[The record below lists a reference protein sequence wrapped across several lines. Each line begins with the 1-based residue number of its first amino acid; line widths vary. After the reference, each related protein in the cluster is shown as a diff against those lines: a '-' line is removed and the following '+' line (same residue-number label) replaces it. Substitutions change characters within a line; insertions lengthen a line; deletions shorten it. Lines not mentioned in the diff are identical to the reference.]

1 MEETK
6 TSLRVKVRKEYL
18 PFFKDLRTK
27 HIFEQHSSFFTLC
40 ACVGQR
46 LGKIDESYKGI
57 ELCQAY
63 TFTTYEKTILQSLI
77 YNKTKQLTEEREMFA
92 EAEKY
97 ADAGFRFLIEGPFSS
112 VAIKLESGEY
122 SLHSGREYELEKLM
136 AGYVLELVEGV
147 PF

>member
-1 MEETK
+1 MP
-6 TSLRVKVRKEYL
+6 SL
-18 PFFKDLRTK
+18 
-27 HIFEQHSSFFTLC
+27 HIHNI
-40 ACVGQR
+40 R
-46 LGKIDESYKGI
+46 
-57 ELCQAY
+57 
-63 TFTTYEKTILQSLI
+63 KTILQSLI
-77 YNKTKQLTEEREMFA
+77 YNKTKQLTEREMFA

-122 SLHSGREYELEKLM
+122 SLHSGREEELEKLM

>member
-6 TSLRVKVRKEYL
+6 TSFRVKVRKEYL
-18 PFFKDLRTK
+18 PFFKDLRNK
-27 HIFEQHSSFFTLC
+27 NIFEQHSSFFTLC

-46 LGKIDESYKGI
+46 LGTIDESYKGI

-63 TFTTYEKTILQSLI
+63 TFTTYQKTVLQSLV
-77 YNKTKQLTEEREMFA
+77 YNETKQLTEEKEMFA

-97 ADAGFRFLIEGPFSS
+97 ADAGFQFLIEGPLKS
-112 VAIKLESGEY
+112 VAMKLESGEY
-122 SLHSGREYELEKLM
+122 SLRLGREEELQKLL
-136 AGYVLELVEGV
+136 AGYVLEQGEVV